1 MTEPDQ
7 KREEQPAGT
16 SAAPDVDTLAETMT
30 AAVPPPEAVQPP
42 HEPEDGPSTLSAEAT
57 DAALEAEEALEALA
71 EAEAA
76 EEEAGGETVPGGQAA
91 ETAATVQD
99 EAAPPT
105 VSLETLKRFV
115 LTPKL
120 ERKVAKAIDEEK
132 LKKAGKLARRLHAA
146 DLADLLERLSY
157 EQRAILLEVLR
168 EGFDPEVLPYL
179 DENVRDDVIEIL
191 GPEAVGRAIAELDS
205 DDAIAII
212 EDLEDAEK
220 QAILEAVEP
229 TGRAL
234 LEEGLTFPEYSA
246 GRLMQRELVAVPS
259 HWTVGQTIDFMRT
272 NPNLPDDF
280 YEIFVVDPRFR
291 PIGLVS
297 LGKLLHN
304 KRPIRL
310 RDIMSGDFVRLQAE
324 TPQEEVAHLF
334 RQYGL
339 VSAPVV
345 NDSGRLLGR
354 VTVDD
359 VVDIV
364 DEEAEEDI
372 LRLGGVSESDL
383 QSNVLETTKQ
393 RFLWLLINLG
403 TAIMASG
410 VIAIFEATIAQVVAL
425 AVLMPI
431 VASMGGNA
439 GTQTVTVVVRALAM
453 RDLSTSNALRVI
465 WKEALVGLLNG
476 VLFAVLI
483 GAIAAFWFEPL
494 IGAVIAAAM
503 VINML
508 VAGLSGALIPIGLER
523 LKIDPAVASSV
534 FLTTVTDVIGF
545 FAFLGLAAA
554 FVL

>member
-1 MTEPDQ
+1 MSDADQ
-7 KREEQPAGT
+7 KRPQDEADLTTVPAD
-16 SAAPDVDTLAETMT
+16 DVMPA
-30 AAVPPPEAVQPP
+30 PPPS
-42 HEPEDGPSTLSAEAT
+42 PEMARREEDEGPSTLSAEAT
-57 DAALEAEEALEALA
+57 DAAIEAEEALEALA
-71 EAEAA
+71 EAQGESV
-76 EEEAGGETVPGGQAA
+76 EEAPADSPGEFSSGEQP
-91 ETAATVQD
+91 E
-99 EAAPPT
+99 P
-105 VSLETLKRFV
+105 VSEMQKRFA

-146 DLADLLERLSY
+146 DLADLIERLSY
-157 EQRAILLEVLR
+157 EQRAQLLDVLR
-168 EGFDPEVLPYL
+168 DSFDAEVLPYL
-179 DENVRDDVIEIL
+179 DETVRDEVVELL
-191 GPEAVGRAIAELDS
+191 GPETVGRAIAELDS

-212 EDLEDAEK
+212 EDLDEGEK
-220 QAILEAVEP
+220 EAILAAVDP
-229 TGRAL
+229 ADRAL

-280 YEIFVVDPRFR
+280 YEIFIVDPRFK
-291 PIGLVS
+291 PVGVLS
-297 LGKLLHN
+297 LGRLLHN
-304 KRPIRL
+304 KRPVRL

-324 TPQEEVAHLF
+324 TPQDEVAYLF

-345 NDSGRLLGR
+345 NESGRLLGR

-383 QSNVLETTKQ
+383 QSNVLATVRQ
-393 RFLWLLINLG
+393 RMPWLLVNLG
-403 TAIMASG
+403 AAILATR
-410 VIAIFEATIAQVVAL
+410 VIALFEGTIEEIVAL

-439 GTQTVTVVVRALAM
+439 GTQTMTVMVRALAM
-453 RDLSTSNALRVI
+453 RELSVSNAWRVVG
-465 WKEALVGLLNG
+465 KELLVGLLNG
-476 VLFAVLI
+476 VVMATLI
-483 GAIAAFWFEPL
+483 GMVAGLWFSPL

-503 VINML
+503 ICNL
-508 VAGLSGALIPIGLER
+508 ITAGLMGTLVPLT
-523 LKIDPAVASSV
+523 LQKCKVDPAVASAV
-534 FLTTVTDVIGF
+534 FLTTITDVMGF
-545 FAFLGLAAA
+545 FAFLGLATA
-554 FVL
+554 VLL

>member
-1 MTEPDQ
+1 MTDTDQ
-7 KREEQPAGT
+7 KRNPQQAGH
-16 SAAPDVDTLAETMT
+16 SAASEAEAMAETMT
-30 AAVPPPEAVQPP
+30 ATVTVDEAVQPHDP
-42 HEPEDGPSTLSAEAT
+42 VDGPSTLSAEAT

-71 EAEAA
+71 EE
-76 EEEAGGETVPGGQAA
+76 GGEASDATARPAQPGS
-91 ETAATVQD
+91 D
-99 EAAPPT
+99 AAPAMAPGAE
-105 VSLETLKRFV
+105 SETLKRFV

-120 ERKVAKAIDEEK
+120 ERKVARAIDGDK

-157 EQRAILLEVLR
+157 EQRAILLGELR
-168 EGFDPEVLPYL
+168 ADFDAEVLPYL
-179 DENVRDDVIEIL
+179 DETVRDDVIELL

-212 EDLEDAEK
+212 EDMADAEK
-220 QAILEAVEP
+220 QAILDSVEP
-229 TGRAL
+229 TDRAL

-304 KRPIRL
+304 KRPVRL
-310 RDIMSGDFVRLQAE
+310 RDIMSGDFVRLQAD
-324 TPQEEVAHLF
+324 TPQEDVAYLF

-345 NDSGRLLGR
+345 NENGRLLGR

-383 QSNVLETTKQ
+383 QSSIFDTVKQ

-403 TAIMASG
+403 TAILASG
-410 VIAIFEATIAQVVAL
+410 VIAIFEATISEIVAL

-465 WKEALVGLLNG
+465 WKEAAVGLLNG
-476 VLFAVLI
+476 LVFAMLI
-483 GAIAAFWFEPL
+483 GLIAGFWFDPV
-494 IGAVIAAAM
+494 IGGVIAAAM

-508 VAGLSGALIPIGLER
+508 IAGLSGALIPIGLER

-554 FVL
+554 FIL

>member
-7 KREEQPAGT
+7 KREEQPAGQ

-71 EAEAA
+71 EAEAE
-76 EEEAGGETVPGGQAA
+76 EEEARDETVPGGQAA

>member
-1 MTEPDQ
+1 MSDTDQ
-7 KREEQPAGT
+7 KRDSEETGAQEALPAESSSHQDHQPDHR
-16 SAAPDVDTLAETMT
+16 PDHGDDM
-30 AAVPPPEAVQPP
+30 
-42 HEPEDGPSTLSAEAT
+42 DGPSTLSPAAT

-71 EAEAA
+71 REQGVPEPAEPPMPS
-76 EEEAGGETVPGGQAA
+76 GGDP
-91 ETAATVQD
+91 
-99 EAAPPT
+99 AAPEDAAPAQMP
-105 VSLETLKRFV
+105 SEMLKRFA

-120 ERKVAKAIDEEK
+120 ERRVAKAIDEDK
-132 LKKAGKLARRLHAA
+132 LKKAAKLAHRLHAA
-146 DLADLLERLSY
+146 DLADLIERLSY
-157 EQRAILLEVLR
+157 EQRALLLEGLR
-168 EGFDPEVLPYL
+168 DRFDAEILPYL
-179 DENVRDDVIEIL
+179 NETVRDEVIDLL
-191 GPEAVGRAIAELDS
+191 GPETVGKAISELDS

-212 EDLEDAEK
+212 EDMEEGEK
-220 QAILEAVEP
+220 EAILATVDP
-229 TGRAL
+229 ADRAL
-234 LEEGLTFPEYSA
+234 LEEGLTFPEESA

-280 YEIFVVDPRFR
+280 YEIFVVDPRFK
-291 PIGLVS
+291 PVGVLS
-297 LGKLLHN
+297 LGRLLHH
-304 KRPIRL
+304 KRPVRL
-310 RDIMSGDFVRLQAE
+310 RDIMATDFVRLQAD
-324 TPQEEVAHLF
+324 TPQAEVAHLF

-383 QSNVLETTKQ
+383 QSSVFDTVKQ
-393 RFLWLLINLG
+393 RFMWLLINLG

-410 VIAIFEATIAQVVAL
+410 VIAMFEGTIEQIVAL

-453 RDLSTSNALRVI
+453 RNLSTSNALRVI
-465 WKEALVGLLNG
+465 WKETAVGLLNG
-476 VLFAVLI
+476 TIFAVLI
-483 GAIAAFWFEPL
+483 GLIAGFWFDPIIGGV
-494 IGAVIAAAM
+494 IGAAM
-503 VINML
+503 IINML

-534 FLTTVTDVIGF
+534 FLTTMTDVIGF
-545 FAFLGLAAA
+545 FAFLGLARA
-554 FVL
+554 FLL

>member
-1 MTEPDQ
+1 MSDADQ
-7 KREEQPAGT
+7 KRPQDEADLTTVPAD
-16 SAAPDVDTLAETMT
+16 DVMPA
-30 AAVPPPEAVQPP
+30 PPPS
-42 HEPEDGPSTLSAEAT
+42 PEMARREEDDGPSTLSAEAT
-57 DAALEAEEALEALA
+57 DAAIEAEEALEALA
-71 EAEAA
+71 EAQGESV
-76 EEEAGGETVPGGQAA
+76 EEAPADSPDEIASGEQP
-91 ETAATVQD
+91 E
-99 EAAPPT
+99 P
-105 VSLETLKRFV
+105 VSEMQKRFA

-146 DLADLLERLSY
+146 DLADLIERLSY
-157 EQRAILLEVLR
+157 EQRAQLLDVLR
-168 EGFDPEVLPYL
+168 DAFDAEVLPYL
-179 DENVRDDVIEIL
+179 DETVRDEVVELL
-191 GPEAVGRAIAELDS
+191 GPETVGRAISSLDS

-212 EDLEDAEK
+212 EDLDEGEK
-220 QAILEAVEP
+220 EAILAAVDP
-229 TGRAL
+229 ADRAL

-280 YEIFVVDPRFR
+280 YEIFIVDPRFK
-291 PIGLVS
+291 PVGVLS
-297 LGKLLHN
+297 LGRLLHN
-304 KRPIRL
+304 KRPVRL
-310 RDIMSGDFVRLQAE
+310 RDIMSSDFVRLQAD
-324 TPQEEVAHLF
+324 TPQDEVAYLF

-345 NDSGRLLGR
+345 NESGRLLGR

-383 QSNVLETTKQ
+383 QSSVLATTKQ

-403 TAIMASG
+403 TAILASG
-410 VIAIFEATIAQVVAL
+410 VIAIFEATIEQVVAL

-476 VLFAVLI
+476 LLFAVLI
-483 GAIAAFWFEPL
+483 GAIAGFWFEPL